1 MQKKIPLVVGFGI
14 TGKSLINHLSKSHK
28 ELYLI
33 EDSADNFDFG
43 KSLNDKLNLIV
54 NPVIDEK
61 LFNKVSDIYSSPGI
75 PEDHIV
81 LSMANEKKINVLP
94 GPPPFCRAR
103 ASASLFTPKPLQ
115 SFLFK
120 AAHT

>member
-61 LFNKVSDIYSSPGI
+61 LFNKVSEIYSSPGI

-81 LSMANEKKINVLP
+81 LSMANENKINVL
-94 GPPPFCRAR
+94 
-103 ASASLFTPKPLQ
+103 SDIEI
-115 SFLFK
+115 FLK
-120 AAHT
+120 KTQCVKILVTCLLYTSPSPRDT